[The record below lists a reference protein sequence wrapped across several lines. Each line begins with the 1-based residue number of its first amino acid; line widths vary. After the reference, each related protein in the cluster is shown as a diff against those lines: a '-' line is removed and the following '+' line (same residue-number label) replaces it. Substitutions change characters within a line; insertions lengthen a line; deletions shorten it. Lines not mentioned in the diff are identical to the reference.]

1 MREMFVEQLRKL
13 TQSTAILQKVWNIQ
27 NFKVRSLVRNVLF
40 IHFSSGMIRLTCFKL
55 ILPAIYNDSLATY
68 ENYELFK

>member
-1 MREMFVEQLRKL
+1 MSEIFVEQLRIL
-13 TQSTAILQKVWNIQ
+13 TQSTPILHLQT
-27 NFKVRSLVRNVLF
+27 FKVSSFVRNVLL
-40 IHFSSGMIRLTCFKL
+40 IHFSSSMLHLTSFKL